1 MIRTEGLTKVFTVGF
16 RGRKVR
22 ALEGLTLEVK
32 RGEIFGFL
40 GPNGAG
46 KTTTIK
52 ILTGLLYPTEG
63 RAWIMGREIGDVSVK
78 ERMGFLPENPSFY
91 EYLTGLEFLNFY
103 GQLLKIPYDE
113 RLHRIRELFSLVGLE
128 GAEDLQL
135 RRYSKGMIQ
144 RIGIAQALL
153 NNPEMVILDEPM
165 SGLDPL
171 GRKEIRDLILRLRD
185 EGKTVFFSTHILSDV
200 EMICDRVA
208 ILVKG
213 RLKAVGPLDE
223 LLGGYVKSIE
233 VTVRDPG
240 GVFEEVKDLAER
252 VIRREDLLLISLKDE
267 ETVERVIEVVRERKG
282 RIHSIVPQRLSL
294 EEYFVKM
301 QEEG

>member
-113 RLHRIRELFSLVGLE
+113 RLHRIGELFSLVGLE
-128 GAEDLQL
+128 GAEELQL

-153 NNPEMVILDEPM
+153 NNPEVVILDEPM